1 MRCAFRQIRED
12 VNEEEDDFKATKME
26 QNNEEKIY
34 DEVYSYLTASC
45 YPEGATQDDVTKLN
59 FNQDQM

>member
-1 MRCAFRQIRED
+1 M
-12 VNEEEDDFKATKME
+12 NEEEDDFKAMKME
-26 QNNEEKIY
+26 QDNEEKIY
-34 DEVYSYLTASC
+34 DEVCSYLTASC